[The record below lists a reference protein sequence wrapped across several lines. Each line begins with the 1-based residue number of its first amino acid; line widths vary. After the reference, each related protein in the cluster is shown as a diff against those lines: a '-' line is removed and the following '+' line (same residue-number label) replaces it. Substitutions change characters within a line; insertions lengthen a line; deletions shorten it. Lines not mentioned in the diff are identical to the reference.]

1 MRRVSAGSLW
11 ILRRC
16 VVGNAETAEPS
27 DLKDREPSDLKDRQ
41 DVGLRL
47 GLRFPRSKGSQLG
60 P

>member
-27 DLKDREPSDLKDRQ
+27 DLKDRQ

-47 GLRFPRSKGSQLG
+47 GLRFPGSKGSQLG